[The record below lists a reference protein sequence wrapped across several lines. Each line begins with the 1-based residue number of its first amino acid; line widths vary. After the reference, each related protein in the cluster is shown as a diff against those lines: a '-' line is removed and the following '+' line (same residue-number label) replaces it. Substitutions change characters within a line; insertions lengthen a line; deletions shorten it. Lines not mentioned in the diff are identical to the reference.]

1 MDKCVVV
8 DHHWSLRMP
17 EKEGVIKY
25 RIKGA
30 ILGDSPNW
38 DKAKFFTE
46 FGRQIMCTV
55 EIFFLQKR
63 RII

>member
-1 MDKCVVV
+1 
-8 DHHWSLRMP
+8 MP